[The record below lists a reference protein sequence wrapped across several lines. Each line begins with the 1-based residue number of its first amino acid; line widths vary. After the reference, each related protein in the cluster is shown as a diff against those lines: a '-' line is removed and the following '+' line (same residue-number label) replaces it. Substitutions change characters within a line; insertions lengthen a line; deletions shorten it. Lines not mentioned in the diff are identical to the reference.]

1 MHLSLILLHENFHH
15 KRTKSSS
22 DSVTEP
28 PSSSSTEFHD
38 LVEGKKTLT
47 LPPTKQCPM
56 VTNLRSLAP
65 ETMSL
70 SMEDQALSPA
80 GSDLKCD
87 GYGIFLVISSLLFVL
102 YLTVHAKKNLNGV
115 CRRGSYV
122 VVSYYALLWLV
133 TLFNLA
139 WSFLQPW
146 QCSPA
151 KEVAWNLLSLFTASG
166 MLCLEISLMAFLL
179 KDNYMSGMEALAH
192 SFHAS
197 GIIVFVDTLLKAIY
211 VFGFGVPLFNHNVGS
226 THTIQ
231 WSLWIIHKLLL
242 AAAYGFILFASFSK
256 WKEKLPPRP
265 TFYNYVAVMFVFSVI
280 TLFACG
286 LAAIGAGLGNWLYDL
301 TVLCYHSLYL
311 PFLYVTF
318 LADFFQEED
327 FLLDNAYYSEMKD
340 AGFFDADWE

>member
-122 VVSYYALLWLV
+122 VVSYFALLWLV
-133 TLFNLA
+133 TLLNLA
-139 WSFLQPW
+139 WSFLQ
-146 QCSPA
+146 
-151 KEVAWNLLSLFTASG
+151 VHHFTHHIFPFYVYCF
-166 MLCLEISLMAFLL
+166 LTFLL
-179 KDNYMSGMEALAH
+179 CFNIDFRKWRENSGEVGYSL
-192 SFHAS
+192 
-197 GIIVFVDTLLKAIY
+197 IY
-211 VFGFGVPLFNHNVGS
+211 
-226 THTIQ
+226 
-231 WSLWIIHKLLL
+231 
-242 AAAYGFILFASFSK
+242 
-256 WKEKLPPRP
+256 
-265 TFYNYVAVMFVFSVI
+265 
-280 TLFACG
+280 
-286 LAAIGAGLGNWLYDL
+286 
-301 TVLCYHSLYL
+301 
-311 PFLYVTF
+311 F
-318 LADFFQEED
+318 LAIASED
-327 FLLDNAYYSEMKD
+327 ATKLCQ
-340 AGFFDADWE
+340 